1 MIFFVGNDGTIIKSL
16 PSPVYQG
23 GANTNDITLIAPFA
37 NGLTAAVAF
46 QLPNGVAV
54 APAPM
59 TYQAEIEGIVNKETG
74 ETYSGW
80 TYSLPS
86 NITEYYGTV
95 TAQFYFYAE
104 TDGAVTAT
112 SATSFQVAK
121 GVPAVLPS
129 EPSADVYE
137 QILSNISSLQ
147 KQLNNGAFAARAIYA
162 WNSDFIY
169 GANEITFY
177 PEEGKFG
184 SFVKS
189 IAENNTRAPYN
200 ADGTINSAY
209 WEVVVDFDTISEAY
223 FQSVQEAVSQAQNAV
238 EAAEH
243 FAGQAE
249 EAAETIGR
257 WAGNAVQFVDVLPA
271 VGDPNY
277 LYAVV
282 SEQGE
287 GLFNLY
293 GWDNGQW
300 VQLGTAGLTANV
312 ARVYEGILTADG
324 WSGGQQTLSVP
335 ELTTQ
340 DDVQVSPVDAGA
352 QAYIENGVN
361 ASQIVAGGIVFTC
374 QTPPAIN
381 IGVNV
386 YITTEQTIPN
396 TSGFYTK
403 DQINALAAGGA
414 SFTIDSET
422 FVITFMLKAI
432 DGTELYTNSIDLPLE
447 SVVVGGSYDEDTKT
461 IVLTLQNGNTIDI
474 PVADI
479 VDGLASQ
486 TALDAETAARISADD
501 SLGERIDALDAR
513 LPTSETL
520 TLAASAW
527 ENNRQDVLVEGVTA
541 TNNII
546 VYPTDASAAA
556 YVLSDV
562 NITQAD
568 GKIVFTCVTAPTADI
583 TVVVDI
589 SA

>member
-1 MIFFVGNDGTIIKSL
+1 MIFFVGNDGTIVKSL

-257 WAGNAVQFVDVLPA
+257 WVGKAVQFVDVLPA

-293 GWDNGQW
+293 GWENGQW

-324 WSGGQQTLSVP
+324 WSGGQQTLTVP

-403 DQINALAAGGA
+403 EQINAL
-414 SFTIDSET
+414 
-422 FVITFMLKAI
+422 L
-432 DGTELYTNSIDLPLE
+432 N
-447 SVVVGGSYDEDTKT
+447 
-461 IVLTLQNGNTIDI
+461 
-474 PVADI
+474 
-479 VDGLASQ
+479 
-486 TALDAETAARISADD
+486 AETAARISADD